1 MVSGTLSLP
10 CPGCFSP
17 FPHGTGSLSV
27 SREYLAL
34 PDGPGGFAQDSTC
47 PALLRV
53 RAGRARAYVNG
64 AVTRYGRTFQ
74 SVTLRSC
81 AAWRPPY
88 NPPACRNMRGLGS
101 SPVARRYWGNHSYFL
116 FLRVLRCFSSPRWP
130 PGMRRDNA
138 PSGHWV
144 VPFGDPRV
152 NGHLRLTAAFR
163 SLSRPSSPPRAKAS
177 AMRPSVLPSP
187 SLHKREGS
195 VSRLRFLFFSFC
207 HCRNMS

>member
-34 PDGPGGFAQDSTC
+34 PDGPGGFAQDSTRHTSLMRRVA
-47 PALLRV
+47 PAL
-53 RAGRARAYVNG
+53 
-64 AVTRYGRTFQ
+64 Q
-74 SVTLRSC
+74 
-81 AAWRPPY
+81 
-88 NPPACRNMRGLGS
+88 PPACRNMRGLGS

-177 AMRPSVLPSP
+177 AMRPSLLPSP
-187 SLHKREGS
+187 SLHEREGS

>member
-1 MVSGTLSLP
+1 MLFTFPSRYWFAIGLSGVFSLAGWARRIRAGFHVSRVTQ
-10 CPGCFSP
+10 
-17 FPHGTGSLSV
+17 GTGWPRKSL
-27 SREYLAL
+27 REWGCHPLR
-34 PDGPGGFAQDSTC
+34 PDFPVRHTSLMRRVA
-47 PALLRV
+47 PAL
-53 RAGRARAYVNG
+53 
-64 AVTRYGRTFQ
+64 Q
-74 SVTLRSC
+74 
-81 AAWRPPY
+81 
-88 NPPACRNMRGLGS
+88 PPACRNMRGLGS

-130 PGMRRDNA
+130 PGVRRDNA

-177 AMRPSVLPSP
+177 AMRPSVLPST